1 MCHVFSMEKK
11 NLETP
16 IDSTARGQKF
26 NAEASSGIKRNKTKK
41 IYIKK
46 LPMCSSKTNQ
56 SELDFAGLIIICES

>member
-46 LPMCSSKTNQ
+46 LPMCSSKTN
-56 SELDFAGLIIICES
+56 